1 MLHTPLRRF
10 TPAAFALAA
19 LGPALALAACGPSR
33 GPEVVAADGVLCDL
47 TQRLAGSDLQ
57 VACLLQPGDDP
68 HQFHLT
74 PQQSQQ
80 LRRAQLV
87 LINGY
92 GLTPAL
98 EKQAQAVAVAELAVP
113 HTPRLDAPGHHSG
126 EGHEAKPG
134 TKTREPGPERPHDNE
149 PKDQH
154 DGEAASGA
162 ISGAESDH
170 EARHPPVSQRQA
182 GHDEEPHGHG
192 DRDPHVWHDPAQAIA
207 MVQLVAHQLEVLKP
221 QARQRIAGRAAAM
234 VAVLQQLDRWNRQQF
249 ATIPAPPSPLATGHR
264 AFASLARAYG
274 LRELPVVDSLSSSLS
289 LRPQAFAA
297 VLAQL
302 KRDKVTMLFAET
314 LPASKSLQRISAL
327 SGVPIAPAPLV
338 ADGLAKGAALAGA
351 QGSPAQGSSLVAT
364 LTTNTCLIVNGLK
377 GRCDQAG
384 QRRVVQQ
391 WAKI

>member
-1 MLHTPLRRF
+1 MIYCKSIRANASRAINLLVVRSLSTSKSRLRPF
-10 TPAAFALAA
+10 AAFALAA
-19 LGPALALAACGPSR
+19 LGPAQALVACGPSR

-80 LRRAQLV
+80 LQGAQLV

-98 EKQAQAVAVAELAVP
+98 EKQTQALAVAERAVP
-113 HTPRLDAPGHHSG
+113 DSPKLEAPAG
-126 EGHEAKPG
+126 KPG
-134 TKTREPGPERPHDNE
+134 ESLESPSPDADNHAE
-149 PKDQH
+149 AGQH
-154 DGEAASGA
+154 HGDR
-162 ISGAESDH
+162 DH
-170 EARHPPVSQRQA
+170 R
-182 GHDEEPHGHG
+182 G
-192 DRDPHVWHDPAQAIA
+192 DRDPHVWHDPAQASA
-207 MVQLVAHQLEVLKP
+207 MVQLVANQFEALQP
-221 QARQRIAGRAAAM
+221 QASQRIAGRAAAM

-302 KRDKVTMLFAET
+302 KRDKVTLLFAES

-338 ADGLAKGAALAGA
+338 ADGLAKGAGLAGA
-351 QGSPAQGSSLVAT
+351 HGNPAQGSSLVAT
-364 LTTNTCLIVNGLK
+364 LTANTCLIVNGLK
-377 GRCDQAG
+377 GRCDQPG
-384 QRRVVQQ
+384 QRRLIQQ
-391 WAKI
+391 WGAIP

>member
-1 MLHTPLRRF
+1 VVRSLSTSKSRLRRF
-10 TPAAFALAA
+10 AAFALAT

-80 LRRAQLV
+80 LKGAQLV

-92 GLTPAL
+92 GLTPTL
-98 EKQAQAVAVAELAVP
+98 EKQAQAIAVAERAVP
-113 HTPRLDAPGHHSG
+113 NSPKLAAPAGKHGESLESPSRDADSH
-126 EGHEAKPG
+126 
-134 TKTREPGPERPHDNE
+134 
-149 PKDQH
+149 
-154 DGEAASGA
+154 
-162 ISGAESDH
+162 AE
-170 EARHPPVSQRQA
+170 A
-182 GHDEEPHGHG
+182 GHLHG
-192 DRDPHVWHDPAQAIA
+192 DQDPHVWHDPAQASA
-207 MVQLVAHQLEVLKP
+207 MVQLVAHQLEALKP
-221 QARQRIAGRAAAM
+221 QASQRIAGRAAAM
-234 VAVLQQLDRWNRQQF
+234 GAVLQQLDRWNRQQF

-274 LRELPVVDSLSSSLS
+274 LRELPVVDSLSSSQN

-297 VLAQL
+297 VIAQL
-302 KRDKVTMLFAET
+302 KRERVTMLFAET
-314 LPASKSLQRISAL
+314 LPPSKSLQRVSAL

-338 ADGLAKGAALAGA
+338 ADGLAKGAGLAGA
-351 QGSPAQGSSLVAT
+351 HGSGAQASSLVAT
-364 LTTNTCLIVNGLK
+364 LTANTCLIVNGLK

-384 QRRVVQQ
+384 QHRLIQQ
-391 WAKI
+391 WGAIP